1 MRKVRFEWN
10 RKKGVANFRNHGVT
24 FDEAKTVFYDENAI
38 EFFDHDHSFKEDR
51 YLMIGLSSKLRLLLV
66 SYSVNEGEDEDIIR
80 IISSR
85 KPTKNEQKIYFERF
99 I

>member
-1 MRKVRFEWN
+1 M
-10 RKKGVANFRNHGVT
+10 
-24 FDEAKTVFYDENAI
+24 
-38 EFFDHDHSFKEDR
+38 S
-51 YLMIGLSSKLRLLLV
+51 
-66 SYSVNEGEDEDIIR
+66 EGKDEDIIR

>member
-1 MRKVRFEWN
+1 MTKVRFEWN
-10 RKKGVANFRNHGVT
+10 RYKDKANLSNHGVS

-38 EFFDHDHSFKEDR
+38 EFYDQDHSLGEDR

-66 SYSVNEGEDEDIIR
+66 SYSVREGKEEDIIR

-85 KPTKNEQKIYFERF
+85 KPTKNEQKVYFERL